1 MSERGIPPG
10 MPQPQPPPQEDDEAT
25 RQSAG
30 RDCGAPPSGDAMGW
44 LPFAEPGSRDT
55 GYPPTGY
62 PPTGHPHTG
71 HPPRPPLDPGPDSF
85 SPLAETVGSP
95 VLPFPREPSTRRER
109 LPRGRLWA
117 LALLMISVVGWS
129 LWPTARSLA
138 VEVRDGYGLRLVEGH
153 VAIIVASAQES
164 GVDPSLLAG
173 IMFIESHGR
182 GGQTSSAGALGL
194 MQLVPA
200 SASDAARRLDLP
212 TPIAEQLLQDDQL
225 NVRLGAAH
233 LAWLLEHRG
242 DWSLEQVLVSYNA
255 GRTKLMRWME
265 RHGGYAG
272 WRAYAEQ
279 EELAGRRP
287 SGALRYALGV
297 LDARDR
303 LLERG
308 VIPGPDAVR
317 PDGR

>member
-1 MSERGIPPG
+1 MSEREIPPDT
-10 MPQPQPPPQEDDEAT
+10 PQHRPEHRRQRQTPPQGDEEAT
-25 RQSAG
+25 RHAAG
-30 RDCGAPPSGDAMGW
+30 KDPGARPSGDPMGW
-44 LPFAEPGSRDT
+44 LPFAQPGS
-55 GYPPTGY
+55 PPSGD
-62 PPTGHPHTG
+62 PPPAPRL
-71 HPPRPPLDPGPDSF
+71 PPDPDPVSF

-95 VLPFPREPSTRRER
+95 VLPFPGEARARRTR
-109 LPRGRLWA
+109 LPQGRLWA
-117 LALLMISVVGWS
+117 LALLTASVVGWS

-138 VEVRDGYGLRLVEGH
+138 VEVRDGYGMQLVEGH
-153 VAIIVASAQES
+153 LEIIVASAHES
-164 GVDPSLLAG
+164 RVDPSLLAA

-182 GGQTSSAGALGL
+182 GGQTSNAGALGL

-212 TPIAEQLLQDDQL
+212 APTTDQLLENDEL

-255 GRTKLMRWME
+255 GRARLLAWME

-272 WRAYAEQ
+272 WRVQEEQ
-279 EELAGRRP
+279 EELAGRRT

-297 LDARDR
+297 LDARER

-308 VIPGPDAVR
+308 VIPGPGPDATH
-317 PDGR
+317 PAGG